1 MFTNII
7 YTLTIVIFVTLWSM
21 MIDRRYKNNIRPK
34 KRLAVLVFMI
44 MVIMIHA
51 YDIHMVNIHL
61 NEISYVRMS
70 IWFLLIFLSMI

>member
-34 KRLAVLVFMI
+34 KRLAVLVFMVI
-44 MVIMIHA
+44 VIMIHQ
-51 YDIHMVNIHL
+51 YDIHMVNIYL

>member
-34 KRLAVLVFMI
+34 KCLAVLVFMI
-44 MVIMIHA
+44 IVIMIHA
-51 YDIHMVNIHL
+51 YDIHMVNIYL